1 LRGSENAESVGD
13 ASGDAERRRQARRG
27 SKELGHDAGVVGSIE
42 SAKLAMGRERS
53 VMVEESVAGRAAEGR
68 EKNVGGGF
76 T

>member
-42 SAKLAMGRERS
+42 SAKLAMGRER
-53 VMVEESVAGRAAEGR
+53 A
-68 EKNVGGGF
+68 
-76 T
+76 